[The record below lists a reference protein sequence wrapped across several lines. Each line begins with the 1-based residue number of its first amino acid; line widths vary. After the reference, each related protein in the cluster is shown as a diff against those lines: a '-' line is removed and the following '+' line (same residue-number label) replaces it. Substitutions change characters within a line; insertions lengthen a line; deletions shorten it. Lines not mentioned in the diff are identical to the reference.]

1 MAGWWLSK
9 DMRMTYP
16 DSKCLRKR
24 AQAAE
29 DKWHRSSAARAR
41 NRRNGLLNGNQ
52 SAFFVLRQPLTV
64 VLRIKK
70 LLMPSELIQEEVAM
84 KSDAI
89 HFVVVTTDDREQ
101 QMWGAAASRHE
112 AVDRV
117 LDAIPEGWTARLLDQ
132 PMKLDEH
139 DFTDFSPGEIRQLYK
154 P

>member
-1 MAGWWLSK
+1 
-9 DMRMTYP
+9 
-16 DSKCLRKR
+16 
-24 AQAAE
+24 
-29 DKWHRSSAARAR
+29 
-41 NRRNGLLNGNQ
+41 
-52 SAFFVLRQPLTV
+52 
-64 VLRIKK
+64 
-70 LLMPSELIQEEVAM
+70 M

-117 LDAIPEGWTARLLDQ
+117 LDAIPEGWTAR
-132 PMKLDEH
+132 KLDEH